1 VIPIRGELMRI
12 ILAATVLIA
21 SVSAVGAEDKAPVG
35 TFESITKSAKDM
47 LPSIAITPVCVFTID
62 A

>member
-1 VIPIRGELMRI
+1 MRI